1 MLHIIFF
8 STEVDVAEEAFF
20 QGDSFVEV
28 DKSLFPHV
36 SSTAAETITVEFST
50 LEPNGILFWHGQ
62 KADTDGRGQDYV
74 ALTGS
79 LFLFLF
85 PHSNLFI
92 IITCSRNNTQNTD

>member
-1 MLHIIFF
+1 MLHIILF

-79 LFLFLF
+79 LSLFLF
-85 PHSNLFI
+85 RIQFVYYHYL
-92 IITCSRNNTQNTD
+92 Q